1 MTCAFSIV
9 LRFSISH
16 FQSPQL
22 AGITV
27 GCRTYDREV
36 VGSTPGRVAIK
47 GLLVEWVTV
56 CEQVNHL
63 GTQPNCNTKVNS
75 A

>member
-1 MTCAFSIV
+1 
-9 LRFSISH
+9 
-16 FQSPQL
+16 
-22 AGITV
+22 
-27 GCRTYDREV
+27 
-36 VGSTPGRVAIK
+36 
-47 GLLVEWVTV
+47 VTV